1 MSRRRNSVT
10 VTRESDKTIIGSNM
24 LSLRAGIR
32 RVVMGRG
39 VMGTEMAGAVA
50 ANPNHIWS
58 RNDETRGFASTSGS
72 TTFAASPLD
81 AFMDPAAYEVRQA
94 EMVGRSWSVRELRR
108 KSFDDLHRLWFVLY
122 QERNMLLTEA
132 AKCRRKGMYLPQPD
146 RRHKV
151 KKSMGAIKHV
161 LGERKR
167 DKIAQHALKRLEM
180 QDDSSFSDDE
190 DDDEEEEEPSTNK
203 K

>member
-1 MSRRRNSVT
+1 
-10 VTRESDKTIIGSNM
+10 M

-32 RVVMGRG
+32 RVVVGRG
-39 VMGTEMAGAVA
+39 VVGMEMAAAA
-50 ANPNHIWS
+50 ANPNHILWS

-72 TTFAASPLD
+72 TTHTFAASPLD
-81 AFMDPAAYEVRQA
+81 AFMDPAAYEARQT

-180 QDDSSFSDDE
+180 QDDSFSDDE